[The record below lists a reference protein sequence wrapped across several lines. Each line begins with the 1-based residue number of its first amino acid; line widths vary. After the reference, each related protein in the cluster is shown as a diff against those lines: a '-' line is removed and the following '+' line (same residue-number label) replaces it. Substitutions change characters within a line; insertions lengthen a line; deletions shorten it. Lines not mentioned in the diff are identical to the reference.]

1 MTVCFTGHRPQSL
14 PFGFDETHPDCV
26 NLKNRLSDEIG
37 KLIAQGATTFYT
49 GMAQGIDTFAA
60 EAVLQY
66 KKTNPAIRLIAAI
79 PCPDQAIK
87 WRLSDQKR
95 YNSILAQCDQKV
107 LVSPNYHRGCMHQ
120 RNRFMV
126 DNAHVLIAVYDGTSK
141 GGTAYTVNYAK
152 EKGLTVIE
160 LIP

>member
-14 PFGFDETHPDCV
+14 SFGFDESHPDCV
-26 NLKNRLSDEIG
+26 DLKNRLFEEIG
-37 KLIAQGATTFYT
+37 KLIEQGADTFYS
-49 GMAQGIDTFAA
+49 GMALGIDTFAA

-66 KKTNPAIRLIAAI
+66 KKENPSIRLIAAI
-79 PCPDQAIK
+79 PCPDQAVK
-87 WRLSDQKR
+87 WRLPDQKR
-95 YNSILAQCDQKV
+95 YNSILAQCDQQV

-126 DNAHVLIAVYDGTSK
+126 DNAHVLIAVYDGISK

-160 LIP
+160 LRP